1 MKFLGIKLCFRSVTM
16 YFVNFCFCFR
26 SVLSKVDQKI
36 LVSFRLIQILKFE
49 TWQLQKLK
57 NSITQLLSYEL
68 GIFGVLEVVKGAF
81 GEK

>member
-26 SVLSKVDQKI
+26 YFQK
-36 LVSFRLIQILKFE
+36 LTGRFWSHWDRFKILKFV

-57 NSITQLLSYEL
+57 NSISQLPSYEL